1 MAKVYVTYELAREY
15 SDSDTKPTKLDWTN
29 GSRALV
35 SSFFE
40 EKKSK
45 WYLKFQNFFGKTL
58 WMSITMRST
67 IVQKTNPNFVF

>member
-15 SDSDTKPTKLDWTN
+15 SDSDTKPTKLDCTN

-40 EKKSK
+40 EKN
-45 WYLKFQNFFGKTL
+45 QNR
-58 WMSITMRST
+58 I
-67 IVQKTNPNFVF
+67 